1 MVNPLQRIRQEN
13 LEWIMKQLAKSMPDG
28 HEDASFRGFLR
39 LKFSPATANE
49 YLETLTAA
57 KLAECVEGVWKIL

>member
-1 MVNPLQRIRQEN
+1 
-13 LEWIMKQLAKSMPDG
+13 MKHLAKSMPG
-28 HEDASFRGFLR
+28 GSEDASFRGFLR
-39 LKFSPATANE
+39 LKFSPATTNE